1 MTQPPSWI
9 GHTLGG
15 RYQIEAELGYGGM
28 ATVYKA
34 TDPNLRRVVAIKLI
48 HPHISSNPDFIR
60 RFEAEAT
67 VVAQLRHANI
77 IQVFDFN
84 HDGDIYYIVFE
95 FVPGETLQAQLQRLN
110 QAGRQMEM
118 GQLLKT
124 ATAIAD
130 ALGYAHSR
138 DIIHRDI
145 KPANVMLNVQGEA
158 ILTDFG
164 IVKILGGT
172 QHTAT
177 GAVLGTARYMSPEQI
192 RGQRVDLRSDIYSY
206 GNMLYEMVGGR
217 PPFNADSAMTL
228 MMMHINDPVPDVRQ
242 IRSSVSP
249 QLVAVINKAMAKDPN
264 QRYQTMAELL
274 RDLRGIQAGS
284 STGTVMAAGK
294 TMLDADLTDLLEPE
308 SAVNDPG
315 TYLPPTEYPVGANQ
329 LPAAT
334 AVAPRQNRTMFW
346 GIGVLVLA
354 AIIVVGFFVFR
365 PSRIA
370 DNGLST
376 ATAESISVSEGL
388 PSVEATAVSE
398 IIPPENTATATDAP
412 PTATLAATATNPP
425 PATATM
431 PPPATATMPLPT
443 TTSPPPTATNPP
455 PTQVTQLSAQ
465 ITGISLEGDRYVVN
479 YTTVGYTEGLP
490 GQHVHFFFNT
500 VPQDQAGLPGSGPWQ
515 VYGGPRP
522 FTGYGPADRPGNASQ
537 LCVLVANPDH
547 SIIVNSGNCV
557 NLP

>member
-15 RYQIEAELGYGGM
+15 RYRIEAELGHGGM

-34 TDPNLRRVVAIKLI
+34 ADPNLRRVVAIKLI

-95 FVPGETLQAQLQRLN
+95 FVPGETLQAQLHRLN

-118 GQLLKT
+118 EQLLKI
-124 ATAIAD
+124 ATTIGD

-138 DIIHRDI
+138 NIIHRDI

-164 IVKILGGT
+164 IVKIMGGT

-242 IRSSVSP
+242 IRPGVSS

-274 RDLRGIQAGS
+274 HDLQRIQAGGVAPAAAAS
-284 STGTVMAAGK
+284 AGK
-294 TMLDADLTDLLEPE
+294 TLLDADLTDLLEPE
-308 SAVNDPG
+308 SAENDPSP
-315 TYLPPTEYPVGANQ
+315 YLPQSEKPVSASQ
-329 LPAAT
+329 PPATTT
-334 AVAPRQNRTMFW
+334 AAPKQNRTMFW
-346 GIGVLVLA
+346 GIGLLALA
-354 AIIVVGFFVFR
+354 AIVVVGFFVFR
-365 PSRIA
+365 PSRNA
-370 DNGLST
+370 GNGLNT
-376 ATAESISVSEGL
+376 ATAESTSVSEAV
-388 PSVEATAVSE
+388 PSGEATAVSE
-398 IIPPENTATATDAP
+398 IIPLENTATATVTDMP
-412 PTATLAATATNPP
+412 PTATRTPTATSPP
-425 PATATM
+425 PATATA
-431 PPPATATMPLPT
+431 PPPTS
-443 TTSPPPTATNPP
+443 TSPPPTATLPP
-455 PTQVTQLSAQ
+455 PTQVTTLSAQ
-465 ITGISLEGDRYVVN
+465 ITGISVAGDRYSVA
-479 YTTVGYTEGLP
+479 YETVGYTEALP

-500 VPQDQAGLPGSGPWQ
+500 VPQDQAGLPGSGPWI

-522 FTGYGPADRPGNASQ
+522 FTGYGPADRPGNATQ
-537 LCVLVANPDH
+537 MCILVANPDH
-547 SIIVNSGNCV
+547 SIIANSGNCV